1 MYCVLSQN
9 FCISLRNF
17 AFPRNTFVFPHKYI
31 CILSQNFCVLSRNFA
46 LPRKTLAF
54 SLPVQQ
60 FLFTLCFQ
68 WFRQLHTFI
77 MEQFIEFYFELGLK
91 YKEIQ
96 SVLSTRHGFDISD
109 RQLKMILR
117 KKRIV
122 STEKL
127 LGLSG
132 PCWFHQSSAAVLW
145 ATSWVP
151 MDVHEMQREG
161 SACEK
166 IGCTHGAEGI
176 GSCRSFN
183 EESQMPQMAQLL
195 C

>member
-1 MYCVLSQN
+1 MSETN
-9 FCISLRNF
+9 SEWEEKTIFKCI

-54 SLPVQQ
+54 SLPVQH

-91 YKEIQ
+91 YKEIR
-96 SVLSTRHGFDISD
+96 SVLSTRHGFDVSD
-109 RQLKMILR
+109 RQLKMIFR

-122 STEKL
+122 STENL
-127 LGLSG
+127 LGVTSG
-132 PCWFHQSSAAVLW
+132 AGPRAVGTERGRW
-145 ATSWVP
+145 SNW
-151 MDVHEMQREG
+151 
-161 SACEK
+161 
-166 IGCTHGAEGI
+166 
-176 GSCRSFN
+176 
-183 EESQMPQMAQLL
+183 
-195 C
+195 